1 MATSYHAQKSKLVEK
16 PGYFV
21 INHCTSSHNPLRWKD
36 MGDGGINFFRRQPL
50 KNQLSY
56 PNMKWTKY
64 LFLKNLMDYKEFF
77 KAKAF

>member
-1 MATSYHAQKSKLVEK
+1 
-16 PGYFV
+16 
-21 INHCTSSHNPLRWKD
+21 